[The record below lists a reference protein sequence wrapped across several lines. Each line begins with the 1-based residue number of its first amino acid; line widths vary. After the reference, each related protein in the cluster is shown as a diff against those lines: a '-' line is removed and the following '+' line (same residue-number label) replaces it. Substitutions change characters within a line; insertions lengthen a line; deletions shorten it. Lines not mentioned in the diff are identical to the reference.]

1 MAYNA
6 VVTVTREGETT
17 VIHISE
23 TDAANGD
30 EATIT
35 GVPSTGEI
43 LRQTCVLTAG
53 TGTTVDPVLATSAGG
68 TGAAIVVSN
77 DVAAATVDTAYPVV
91 AYTGGAGTLYHQSKV
106 DAGAD
111 NSITTVYL
119 VSAGW

>member
-6 VVTVTREGETT
+6 VVSVSREGETT

-91 AYTGGAGTLYHQSKV
+91 AYTGGGGTLYHQSKV

-111 NSITTVYL
+111 NAITTVYL